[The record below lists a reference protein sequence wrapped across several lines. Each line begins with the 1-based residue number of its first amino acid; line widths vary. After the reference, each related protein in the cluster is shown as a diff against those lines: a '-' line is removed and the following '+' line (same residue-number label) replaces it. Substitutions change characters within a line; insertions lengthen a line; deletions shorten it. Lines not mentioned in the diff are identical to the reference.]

1 MLTIGIVL
9 LIQHT
14 TGSYGIAGAVSATAG
29 VSMAVFAPQSG
40 KLADRFGQAA
50 VLVPGVLTH
59 TASISLLIALAL
71 TGAPLWTLFVAAVPA
86 GASVPQVGPMVRAR
100 WAALLG
106 DGPPHDETPDAIGT
120 AAGTEAARRAEG
132 ADDAEATGGARA
144 AGSTGAA
151 NGAETP
157 SGTRPPAAVGPP
169 NGAGGTA
176 GTPAPAGDSGSP
188 SSAHAVG
195 ATGAAHR
202 AAAPATTS
210 GPAPVGAPGG
220 DGTPA
225 GAATPGT
232 PEAAAGRGRSP
243 LLTTAAAFESVTDEF
258 TFVIGPVLATALCTG
273 LHPAAGLSAEAVLTL
288 VGGLLFAAQRRT
300 QPVPSHPRTAA
311 VSGATALAGA
321 APADSRRTGGRRP
334 GRWPTRSRTNPAR
347 TRARPAPAGT
357 RPAAPVR
364 ATSALGVPGVR
375 VLAVVFL
382 GIGTVFGG
390 LQVSL
395 TAFTEEIGQP
405 GINGVLY
412 GIFAAGNMV
421 AGIVCG
427 ALTWRRS
434 PQQRLLVAY
443 PLLTLATS
451 MLWAVHAVPLLG
463 ALGLLV
469 GLCIAPAL
477 ITGYTLVE
485 TLVPAHA
492 RTEAFTWLTGAVAL
506 GQAGAATAAG
516 QLADGFGPSAG
527 FAVPLA
533 GTGLALATLLLL
545 RGHLATA
552 SDSRLAGGSA
562 RVVGHRE
569 AVAVD

>member
-1 MLTIGIVL
+1 MA
-9 LIQHT
+9 
-14 TGSYGIAGAVSATAG
+14 GS
-29 VSMAVFAPQSG
+29 
-40 KLADRFGQAA
+40 
-50 VLVPGVLTH
+50 
-59 TASISLLIALAL
+59 
-71 TGAPLWTLFVAAVPA
+71 
-86 GASVPQVGPMVRAR
+86 
-100 WAALLG
+100 
-106 DGPPHDETPDAIGT
+106 
-120 AAGTEAARRAEG
+120 AE
-132 ADDAEATGGARA
+132 A
-144 AGSTGAA
+144 AGS
-151 NGAETP
+151 
-157 SGTRPPAAVGPP
+157 
-169 NGAGGTA
+169 
-176 GTPAPAGDSGSP
+176 
-188 SSAHAVG
+188 
-195 ATGAAHR
+195 
-202 AAAPATTS
+202 
-210 GPAPVGAPGG
+210 
-220 DGTPA
+220 A
-225 GAATPGT
+225 GAAGSGAPDGADAPGA

-300 QPVPSHPRTAA
+300 QPVPSRPRTTAASGTAA
-311 VSGATALAGA
+311 VVSD
-321 APADSRRTGGRRP
+321 APADGRRPGGRRP
-334 GRWPTRSRTNPAR
+334 GRWPTRPRTGPAR
-347 TRARPAPAGT
+347 TSTRPRTAPAGA
-357 RPAAPVR
+357 RQADSVR

-552 SDSRLAGGSA
+552 PDSRLAGGSA